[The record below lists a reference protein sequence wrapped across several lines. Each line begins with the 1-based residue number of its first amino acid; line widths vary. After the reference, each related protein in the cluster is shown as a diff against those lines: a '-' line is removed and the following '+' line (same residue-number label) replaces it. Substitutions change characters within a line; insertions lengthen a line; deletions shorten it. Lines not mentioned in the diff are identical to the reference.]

1 MKEYLNEIKSISKIG
16 RILEVSI
23 VSSIILILL
32 DRINIV
38 TKLFSNNFT
47 IVISILVLGYIIL
60 RIMEL
65 NVFDL
70 YKLNV
75 INDID
80 LVLIYMLFTSII
92 LVISYSVIFNQF
104 TYRSDVCIFIIL
116 ILIIFIYG
124 RSRIITNN
132 RRNSENDLY
141 NIYDL
146 KDLFE
151 DKIDIQNKAILIDE
165 EAVNYDLLGRD
176 IFINNL
182 YNTIVDNKARKKFV
196 IALEGHW
203 GSGKSTILNIV
214 KNKLEPHDDII
225 IIDDFD
231 PWNYNDQ
238 SSMFR
243 AMFDSILRAS
253 KIRFSM
259 SESKK
264 FIDTMCEMIFDT
276 KYGKQIK
283 ILDLR
288 RHEKFNEITK
298 KKKND

>member
-38 TKLFSNNFT
+38 TKLLSNNIT

-116 ILIIFIYG
+116 ILIIFICG

-151 DKIDIQNKAILIDE
+151 DKIEIQNKAILIDE
-165 EAVNYDLLGRD
+165 ESVNYDLLGRD

-298 KKKND
+298 KKK

>member
-92 LVISYSVIFNQF
+92 LVISSSVIFNQF

-298 KKKND
+298 KKKK